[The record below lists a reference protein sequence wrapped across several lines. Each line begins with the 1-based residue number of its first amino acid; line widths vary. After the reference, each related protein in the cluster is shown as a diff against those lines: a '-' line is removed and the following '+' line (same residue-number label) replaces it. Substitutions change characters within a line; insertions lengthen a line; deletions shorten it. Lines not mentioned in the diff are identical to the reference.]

1 MTIENEYFISVF
13 GSGLLPLI
21 CNERAWGRMSRFHI
35 YKLFSIHFNL
45 KKTCQDIL
53 YTMDN
58 LEIRGTLGRNSYSR
72 CEAVVVILIV
82 IAELF
87 LLRCILDS
95 RYICTNKATSFWGL
109 FCSLPHKK
117 ELCYILI
124 YYGEYELSMCDP

>member
-1 MTIENEYFISVF
+1 
-13 GSGLLPLI
+13 
-21 CNERAWGRMSRFHI
+21 MSRFHI

-87 LLRCILDS
+87 LLRCIYWIVDIYAQTKQQVFEVYFVVC
-95 RYICTNKATSFWGL
+95 RI
-109 FCSLPHKK
+109 KK
-117 ELCYILI
+117 NCAIF
-124 YYGEYELSMCDP
+124 